1 MALAC
6 KRNITVVEVTSTRM
20 LMAHGFLRR
29 LFEVFE
35 RYRTAV
41 DVVTTSEVSVSV
53 TIDDNR
59 RLQDIARGLS
69 EFAEVTIEPEMA
81 LLCAVGENLRRRSG
95 VCDPHA
101 RRSRRRAAADGVAGG
116 IEAQRHGR
124 HPRQRCPG
132 GDVAPAQRMV
142 CGVSRRNAGRGGA
155 VSAMRVLIVGHGRMG
170 RLVESLAPEAGVE
183 IAGLVDIDNADRP
196 EAWPAADVA
205 IDFSTAAAVVG
216 NARRLAAR
224 GTHLVIGTT
233 GWQEQE
239 AALKRELAALPVGV
253 VSAPN
258 FALGVNLFVA
268 LAARAAEL
276 LAERP
281 EFGAWIHELHHSA
294 KRDAPSGTAI
304 GIRDAMQNAGYTL
317 PIDVASTRVGSIPG
331 THTVGF
337 DSPAETITLTHTARD
352 RTGFARGALAAAK
365 WVNGRQRVVHDAGRS
380 RTLAMLNFEC

>member
-1 MALAC
+1 M
-6 KRNITVVEVTSTRM
+6 
-20 LMAHGFLRR
+20 
-29 LFEVFE
+29 
-35 RYRTAV
+35 
-41 DVVTTSEVSVSV
+41 
-53 TIDDNR
+53 
-59 RLQDIARGLS
+59 
-69 EFAEVTIEPEMA
+69 
-81 LLCAVGENLRRRSG
+81 
-95 VCDPHA
+95 
-101 RRSRRRAAADGVAGG
+101 
-116 IEAQRHGR
+116 
-124 HPRQRCPG
+124 
-132 GDVAPAQRMV
+132 
-142 CGVSRRNAGRGGA
+142 
-155 VSAMRVLIVGHGRMG
+155 SAMRVLIVGHGRMG

-196 EAWPAADVA
+196 EAWPGAEVA

-233 GWQEQE
+233 GWHEQE
-239 AALKRELAALPVGV
+239 AVLKRELAALPVGV

-304 GIRDAMQNAGYTL
+304 GIRDAMQSAGYKL

-365 WVNGRQRVVHDAGRS
+365 WVNGRHGWFTMRDVLG
-380 RTLAMLNFEC
+380 L